1 MPTDLDALTVP
12 FVRDPGVAVYDPV
25 NAWPSAPA
33 YIVLQIE
40 SLVGGVCQI
49 GYDPTTG
56 RYWIRS
62 MLYAGGGWSDWKSA
76 SGQENAPPVPISG
89 QLSGDKL
96 SVTIGFDLS
105 LDPNSTPASD
115 AFTIV
120 CNTQNRPVL
129 SVLVAPPTSIRL
141 AVQDTMPFSAAIDVS
156 YVAPATN
163 PLRSIDGVNVAS
175 FQNFRIQ

>member
-1 MPTDLDALTVP
+1 MPTDLDAITVP
-12 FVRDPGVAVYDPV
+12 FVRDPGLAVYDPV

-49 GYDPTTG
+49 GYDPVTS

-62 MLYAGGGWSDWKSA
+62 MRYAGGGWSDWAST
-76 SGQENAPPVPISG
+76 SGQENAPPVPVSG
-89 QLSGDKL
+89 QLSADKL
-96 SVTIGFDLS
+96 SVIIGFDLS
-105 LDPNSTPASD
+105 LDPNSTPLPD
-115 AFTIV
+115 AFALV

-129 SVLVAPPTSIRL
+129 TVLAAPPTSVRL
-141 AVQDTMPFSAAIDVS
+141 TVQDTMPFSAAIDVS
-156 YVAPATN
+156 YIAPTIN
-163 PLRSIDGVNVAS
+163 PLRSVDSINVAS